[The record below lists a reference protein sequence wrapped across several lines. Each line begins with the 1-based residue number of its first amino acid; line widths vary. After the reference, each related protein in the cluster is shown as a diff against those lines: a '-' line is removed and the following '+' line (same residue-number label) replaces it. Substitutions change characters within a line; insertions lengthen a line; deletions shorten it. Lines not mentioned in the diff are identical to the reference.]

1 MHTPLWRGS
10 ILINVVRGSKVSQ
23 ARPLGQVHKD
33 GHAILCVLTFAST
46 FNNVK
51 PNKLMYHNQNLK
63 IMKKLL
69 SQFGTFAF
77 LISTLFVCTACPDDD
92 PEPELSV
99 SKTSISLLANGDGDK
114 DITVTASHTDWN
126 VSVTEGSSWL
136 RVNKNGQLATVS
148 AEANSMAQTRT
159 GKIKIIA
166 TENASLSYDISVS
179 QAGADG
185 TITVSVGSVEF
196 DPEGGSQTIQVTSN
210 SGWNVSGNQS
220 WLTVSPSSSSA
231 QTSGSGATNATLVA
245 NENKTN
251 SDRTCT
257 VTFTTTDGKSSATV
271 AVRQKNPIP
280 VIQINGVKD
289 AELAPFPGLFDG
301 KSGIDYKEA
310 ITVTSNVSWSLS
322 GVPDWVN
329 VSPSNGNGTVQ
340 MTIYPK
346 NENPSA
352 STRTATITISGE
364 GVTATL
370 KVQQLGGV
378 PDVKVTPDN
387 LIALYNQIGWELKKT
402 GNVDKYQMICVT
414 EAVFNR
420 KTDKELLEDLRTDE
434 AEKFSNEPVF
444 FYAKDSYGNSISQ
457 NTTYYICT
465 VAYDENDTAGE
476 LVKTKITTPKYIDYN
491 NDAFVSFSDVS
502 CSSSMFQF
510 TITKE
515 GFCNTYHVVYGNVPS
530 TFANYNKVLY
540 AFEINYYLK
549 NKKKHWLATEYNLE
563 IVTDYPNSHTFT
575 HYTSTLSTRPVA
587 IAYGWGVFSDGR
599 LSSDMIGFSW
609 DTSSDDARQIM
620 MSRSTDVP
628 SGNLILKRPNK
639 QTYSRGLRK

>member
-1 MHTPLWRGS
+1 MRKGKKLWH
-10 ILINVVRGSKVSQ
+10 LLNMFMV
-23 ARPLGQVHKD
+23 AM
-33 GHAILCVLTFAST
+33 LCVG
-46 FNNVK
+46 
-51 PNKLMYHNQNLK
+51 
-63 IMKKLL
+63 L
-69 SQFGTFAF
+69 SSCG
-77 LISTLFVCTACPDDD
+77 PDDD
-92 PEPELSV
+92 DPELSV
-99 SKTSISLLANGDGDK
+99 SKTSISLQANGDGDK
-114 DITVTASHTDWN
+114 DISVTASNTDWT
-126 VSVTEGSSWL
+126 VSVTDGSPWL

-148 AEANSMAQTRT
+148 VDSNPTTATRT
-159 GKIKIIA
+159 GKIKIVA
-166 TENASLSYDISVS
+166 TAKESLFYEISVS

-185 TITVSVGSVEF
+185 ILSVSVGSVEF

-210 SGWNVSGNQS
+210 SGWHVSGNQS
-220 WLTVSPSSSSA
+220 WLTVNPISGNAP
-231 QTSGSGATNATLVA
+231 TSGSETKTVTLSA
-245 NENKTN
+245 NENVTKDAR
-251 SDRTCT
+251 SCT
-257 VTFTTTDGKSSATV
+257 LTFTTSDNKTSTTV
-271 AVRQKNPIP
+271 SVSQKKPIP

-301 KSGIDYKEA
+301 KSGIDYKET
-310 ITVTSNVSWSLS
+310 ITVTSNVSWNLS

-346 NENPSA
+346 SENPLA

-370 KVQQLGGV
+370 RVQQLGGV
-378 PDVKVTPDN
+378 PDVRVTPAN
-387 LIALYNQIGWELKKT
+387 LIALYNQIGWELKGE

-434 AEKFSNEPVF
+434 AEKFSNEPIF
-444 FYAKDSYGNSISQ
+444 FYSKDSYGNSISQ

-465 VAYDENDTAGE
+465 VAYDEKDNAGE
-476 LVKTKITTPKYIDYN
+476 LVKTKITTPAYTDYN
-491 NDAFVSFSDVS
+491 NDAFVSFSDIG
-502 CSSSMFQF
+502 CNSSMFQF

-515 GFCNTYHVVYGNVPS
+515 GFCNTYHVIYGNLPS
-530 TFANYNKVLY
+530 TFVNYNKVLY

-575 HYTSTLSTRPVA
+575 HYTSTLTTRPVA
-587 IAYGWGVFSDGR
+587 VAYGWGVFSDGR

-609 DTSSDDARQIM
+609 DTSSEDSRQIN
-620 MSRSTDVP
+620 MSRNTGIP
-628 SGNLILKRPNK
+628 TGNLILKRPNK
-639 QTYSRGLRK
+639 KTYSRGLRK